1 MMNEL
6 SQTLIFK
13 PSKQA
18 KHATFPQIRKKYYH
32 FEGRSM
38 LKEVKIF
45 KFDPHFVIVER
56 HP

>member
-18 KHATFPQIRKKYYH
+18 KHATFPQIRKNMIILKA
-32 FEGRSM
+32 EVCSKRS
-38 LKEVKIF
+38 
-45 KFDPHFVIVER
+45 KFSNLTPMS
-56 HP
+56 